1 MQICKGVTVEQIR
14 DLRKQYIFKPVY
26 TEIEKG
32 VTKEYILNLQVG
44 NKRILV
50 DKDCNFHIRND
61 YDMMVSDMTLEDIQ
75 KAIISISL
83 GYKEGFIK
91 ENKKDELLKI
101 IEAKKKLLIR

>member
-1 MQICKGVTVEQIR
+1 
-14 DLRKQYIFKPVY
+14 
-26 TEIEKG
+26 
-32 VTKEYILNLQVG
+32 
-44 NKRILV
+44 
-50 DKDCNFHIRND
+50 
-61 YDMMVSDMTLEDIQ
+61 MMVSDMILEDIQ